1 VERMAAEEGKEKTG
15 RAMLDD
21 NEENEYEVWRF
32 ISRVELG
39 NSADILGFYCSSF
52 LKKYFEYQSP
62 GGPDQVVFGCSMNHK
77 EGSITSFF
85 VNLCLKVNTNRQN
98 GPRTTMKELTYIG
111 EAISYLRYT
120 SPYGSSRSLALV
132 KVFDV
137 KTNKDVFGHT
147 RPSSATFKIKV
158 ANVDEIVSLCGRSI

>member
-1 VERMAAEEGKEKTG
+1 
-15 RAMLDD
+15 
-21 NEENEYEVWRF
+21 
-32 ISRVELG
+32 
-39 NSADILGFYCSSF
+39 
-52 LKKYFEYQSP
+52 
-62 GGPDQVVFGCSMNHK
+62 MNHK

-158 ANVDEIVSLCGRSI
+158 ANVDEIVSLCGRSIVMNMNINNREYIF